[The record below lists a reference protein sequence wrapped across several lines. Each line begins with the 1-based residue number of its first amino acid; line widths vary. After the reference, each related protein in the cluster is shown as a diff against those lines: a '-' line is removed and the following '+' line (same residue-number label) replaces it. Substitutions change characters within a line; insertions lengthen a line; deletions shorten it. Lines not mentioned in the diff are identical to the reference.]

1 MKESMVN
8 FFGEYAAVL
17 VFLHVLSAVVWIGG
31 MIAVRVAVHPSLQTV
46 DDAKL
51 RLGKTLEIIGRL
63 FHLVIP
69 FIMILIIT
77 ATLMAV
83 GLGFK
88 GTELYWLVHVKEV
101 IWTVMVINF
110 IYMYIQRRKAQKLFD
125 IGELQGAKTLISKFP
140 NLLLPINI
148 FLGLGAIF
156 AGVILRGL

>member
-1 MKESMVN
+1 MKEMMVN
-8 FFGEYAAVL
+8 FFVDYAAIL
-17 VFLHVLSAVVWIGG
+17 VFLHVISAVVWIGG
-31 MIAVRVAVHPSLQTV
+31 MIVLRLAVHPSLQSIN
-46 DDAKL
+46 DGSIK
-51 RLGKTLEIIGRL
+51 LGKTLEIVGRL
-63 FHLVIP
+63 FNIVIP

-110 IYMYIQRRKAQKLFD
+110 TYMYIQRRKAQKLYD
-125 IGELQGAKTLISKFP
+125 SGELAGAKMLVSKFP

-148 FLGLGAIF
+148 FLGIGAIF
-156 AGVILRGL
+156 AGVTLRGF

>member
-1 MKESMVN
+1 MKEAMVA

-31 MIAVRVAVHPSLQTV
+31 MIAIRVAVHPALQGIE
-46 DDAKL
+46 DPQI
-51 RLGKTLEIIGRL
+51 RLGKTLQIVGRL

-69 FIMILIIT
+69 FIVILIIT

-101 IWTVMVINF
+101 IWTVMTINF
-110 IYMYIQRRKAQKLFD
+110 IYMYIRRRQAQKLFD
-125 IGELQGAKTLISKFP
+125 AGDLPAAKAKVAPLP
-140 NLLLPINI
+140 NLLLPINTA
-148 FLGLGAIF
+148 LGIAAIF
-156 AGVILRGL
+156 AGVVLRGF

>member
-1 MKESMVN
+1 MKESMVT

-17 VFLHVLSAVVWIGG
+17 VFLHVVSAVVWVGG
-31 MIAVRVAVHPSLQTV
+31 MIAVRMAVHPSLQSIE
-46 DDAKL
+46 DGSIK
-51 RLGKTLEIIGRL
+51 LGKTLEIIGRL
-63 FHLVIP
+63 FNLVIP

-88 GTELYWLVHVKEV
+88 GTDLYWLVHVKEV

-110 IYMYIQRRKAQKLFD
+110 IYMYIQRRKAQRLYD
-125 IGELQGAKTLISKFP
+125 TGALKEAKMLISKFP

-148 FLGLGAIF
+148 ILGLGAIF
-156 AGVILRGL
+156 AGVTLRGF